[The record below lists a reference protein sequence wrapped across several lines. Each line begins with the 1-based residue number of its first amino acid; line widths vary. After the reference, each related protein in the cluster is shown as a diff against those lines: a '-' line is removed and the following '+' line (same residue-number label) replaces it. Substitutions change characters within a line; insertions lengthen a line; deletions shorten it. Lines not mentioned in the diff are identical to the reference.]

1 MKSRTPIFPFPAVT
15 GQESV
20 KKALILGVINPALG
34 GVLISGEKGTAKS
47 TLVRGL
53 AALLPDREVVDLPL
67 NITADRLVGSLDFE
81 HAITSGRR
89 RLEPGLL
96 QRADGQILY
105 VDQVNLLNEPLAN
118 ILAQA
123 AASGMNV
130 VEQEGISFLHPSRFV
145 LVGTMNPEEG
155 ALRPRLLE
163 RFGLYVEV
171 DGYREA
177 EARKEIIRRYLA
189 FEADPQAFVR
199 KWMPSMEELS
209 RRVQEARTHLVQ
221 VEVTEDNL
229 KLAVDLTAAGH
240 CAGNRAELVL
250 IETARALAAWG
261 GRTLI
266 TLKDL
271 QEAAHLVLP
280 HRVRTAE
287 TGAQD
292 TEAGDQQ
299 HKPQEERDGGQK
311 KHPEKRKRADQR
323 NREHRQTDDLSA
335 GEEPEDGVGAK
346 DGTKDGKSSGEASG
360 NGQRS
365 KAAPEDNESSEGSLV
380 ETGSVPSS
388 DEGGGGAD
396 DRSEGSERQGRSAV
410 QPTWGGTAAERLEGA
425 EERFA
430 IRFTF
435 PPLVRKAR
443 KGSGKR
449 SRTRSQTGQGR
460 FVRAARP
467 QGKARD
473 IALVATLRAA
483 ASRPQERF
491 SREGTGLA
499 VKVLPEDLREK
510 VREKRIGHTI
520 LFLVDLSG
528 SMGVERRIKVVKGA
542 IFSLLE
548 DAYQKRDKVA
558 LIAFRG
564 NSAEIVL
571 GSTRS
576 VERARKKL
584 QVLPTGGKTPLAQGL
599 ALGYEFL
606 QAARARDADL
616 APLLVLVSDGRANVS
631 LHGADPAEEALAI
644 AGRIGQAG
652 IPAWVID
659 SEQGFIRLGLAVE
672 LAKALGGRYS
682 RLDELGS
689 RELTAAISLGSRASG
704 QVLKV

>member
-1 MKSRTPIFPFPAVT
+1 MKSRTLIFPFPAVT
-15 GQESV
+15 GQENV

-34 GVLISGEKGTAKS
+34 GVLISGQKGTAKS

-81 HAITSGRR
+81 HAITSGQRR
-89 RLEPGLL
+89 FEPGLL
-96 QRADGQILY
+96 QRADGQILC
-105 VDQVNLLNEPLAN
+105 VDEVNLLSEPIAN

-130 VEQEGISFLHPSRFV
+130 VEQEGISFMHRSRFV

-155 ALRPRLLE
+155 ALRPQLLE

-171 DGYREA
+171 GGCREA

-189 FEADPQAFVR
+189 FEADPWAFVR
-199 KWMPSMEELS
+199 SWTPAMEDLS
-209 RRVQEARTHLVQ
+209 RKIQEAGARLVQ

-229 KLAVDLTAAGH
+229 KLAVDLAAAGH

-271 QEAAHLVLP
+271 QEAAQLVLP
-280 HRVRTAE
+280 HRVRTVGME
-287 TGAQD
+287 AQD
-292 TEAGDQQ
+292 TEAGDQR
-299 HKPQEERDGGQK
+299 HRPEEERDAGQGIDM
-311 KHPEKRKRADQR
+311 EKRKQAEQR
-323 NREHRQTDDLSA
+323 KREHRQTDDPSA
-335 GEEPEDGVGAK
+335 GEKPEDGAHTK
-346 DGTKDGKSSGEASG
+346 KGTKDGKSSGKASG
-360 NGQRS
+360 NAPGS
-365 KAAPEDNESSEGSLV
+365 EAVPEDIESSEGSWE
-380 ETGSVPSS
+380 ETGNAPER
-388 DEGGGGAD
+388 DGNGEGFPD
-396 DRSEGSERQGRSAV
+396 S
-410 QPTWGGTAAERLEGA
+410 LEGA
-425 EERFA
+425 EGQWGSAARPDWGSQADER
-430 IRFTF
+430 IDGEEGRFVLKFTL
-435 PPLVRKAR
+435 PPLTHKAR

-449 SRTRSQTGQGR
+449 SRTRSQAGQGR
-460 FVRAARP
+460 FVRAVRP
-467 QGKARD
+467 RGKARD
-473 IALVATLRAA
+473 IALAATLRAA

-491 SREGTGLA
+491 SREGVGLA
-499 VKVLPEDLREK
+499 VKVLPDDLREK
-510 VREKRIGHTI
+510 MREKRIGHLI

-564 NSAEIVL
+564 NSAELVL

-576 VERARKKL
+576 VERTRKKL
-584 QVLPTGGKTPLAQGL
+584 QVLPTGGKTPLAHGL
-599 ALGYEFL
+599 DLGYEFL
-606 QAARARDADL
+606 QAAGARDADL

-631 LHGADPAEEALAI
+631 LHGTDPAEEALAI
-644 AGRIGQAG
+644 AGRIGRAG

-659 SEQGFIRLGLAVE
+659 SEQGFIRLGLPVQ

-682 RLDELGS
+682 RLDEV
-689 RELTAAISLGSRASG
+689 SG
-704 QVLKV
+704 G

>member
-1 MKSRTPIFPFPAVT
+1 MKTRSPIFPFPAVT
-15 GQESV
+15 GQEDV
-20 KKALILGVINPALG
+20 KKALILCTLNQAIG
-34 GVLISGEKGTAKS
+34 GVLISGQKGTAKS

-67 NITADRLVGSLDFE
+67 NISADRLVGSLDFE
-81 HAITSGRR
+81 HAITSGQR

-105 VDQVNLLNEPLAN
+105 VDEVNLLSEPIAN

-123 AASGMNV
+123 AAAGMNV
-130 VEQEGISFLHPSRFV
+130 VEQEGVSFLHRSRFV

-155 ALRPRLLE
+155 ALRPQLLE

-171 DGYREA
+171 DGCMEA
-177 EARKEIIRRYLA
+177 EERKEIIRRYLA
-189 FEADPQAFVR
+189 FEADPWAFVR
-199 KWMPSMEELS
+199 SWTSAMEDLS
-209 RRVQEARTHLVQ
+209 RIIQEARARLVQ
-221 VEVTEDNL
+221 VEVTDDNL
-229 KLAVDLTAAGH
+229 KLAVDLAAAGH

-261 GRTLI
+261 GRTLV

-271 QEAAHLVLP
+271 QEAAQLALP
-280 HRVRTAE
+280 HRVRTAGME
-287 TGAQD
+287 AQD

-299 HKPQEERDGGQK
+299 HRPEEERDVGQE
-311 KHPEKRKRADQR
+311 KHPEKRKQPQQRDRERRQAGDQ
-323 NREHRQTDDLSA
+323 
-335 GEEPEDGVGAK
+335 PEDGVHAK
-346 DGTKDGKSSGEASG
+346 HGSEDEEHSGEASG

-365 KAAPEDNESSEGSLV
+365 EAVPEDKE
-380 ETGSVPSS
+380 
-388 DEGGGGAD
+388 
-396 DRSEGSERQGRSAV
+396 RSEGSREETGNAPERGENGEGLPDS
-410 QPTWGGTAAERLEGA
+410 LEGA
-425 EERFA
+425 EGRRHPAARPDWGGQADERLDGAEGRFVL
-430 IRFTF
+430 RFTL
-435 PPLVRKAR
+435 PPLTRKAR

-449 SRTRSQTGQGR
+449 SRTRSQAGQGR

-483 ASRPQERF
+483 ASRPQERL

-499 VKVLPEDLREK
+499 VKVLPDDLREK
-510 VREKRIGHTI
+510 VREKRIGHLI

-558 LIAFRG
+558 VIAFRG

-571 GSTRS
+571 GITRS

-584 QVLPTGGKTPLAQGL
+584 QVLPTGGKTPLAHGL
-599 ALGYEFL
+599 SLGYEFL
-606 QAARARDADL
+606 QAARAQDADL

-631 LHGADPAEEALAI
+631 LHGTDPAEEALAI
-644 AGRIGQAG
+644 AQRIGLAG

-659 SEQGFIRLGLAVE
+659 SEQGFIRLGLPVE

-682 RLDELGS
+682 RLDELSGGAIA
-689 RELTAAISLGSRASG
+689 TAVQHAAII
-704 QVLKV
+704 K

>member
-1 MKSRTPIFPFPAVT
+1 MKARSPIFPFPAVT

-20 KKALILGVINPALG
+20 KKALILGVINPAIG

-67 NITADRLVGSLDFE
+67 NISADRLVGSLDFE
-81 HAITSGRR
+81 YAIASGQRR
-89 RLEPGLL
+89 FEPGLL

-105 VDQVNLLNEPLAN
+105 VDEVNLLNEPIAN

-130 VEQEGISFLHPSRFV
+130 VEQEGISFLHPTRFV

-155 ALRPRLLE
+155 ALRPQLLE
-163 RFGLYVEV
+163 RFGLFVEV
-171 DGYREA
+171 DGCREA
-177 EARKEIIRRYLA
+177 EERKEIIRRYLA
-189 FEADPQAFVR
+189 FEADPQACVR
-199 KWMPSMEELS
+199 KWKPSMEELS

-250 IETARALAAWG
+250 IEAARALAAWG

-271 QEAAHLVLP
+271 QEAAHLALP
-280 HRVRTAE
+280 HRMRTAE
-287 TGAQD
+287 TGAQG
-292 TEAGDQQ
+292 TETGAQQ
-299 HKPQEERDGGQK
+299 RPEDHQDFGQK
-311 KHPEKRKRADQR
+311 KHPEERKRAEQR
-323 NREHRQTDDLSA
+323 NREHRQADDPSA

-346 DGTKDGKSSGEASG
+346 YGTKDGKSSGEGSG

-365 KAAPEDNESSEGSLV
+365 KAAPEDNESSEGSLA

-388 DEGGGGAD
+388 DEGEGGAD

-410 QPTWGGTAAERLEGA
+410 QPTWGGTAAERIEGA

-491 SREGTGLA
+491 SREGTGSA

-564 NSAEIVL
+564 NSAELIL
-571 GSTRS
+571 GITRS

-599 ALGYEFL
+599 SLSYEFL
-606 QAARARDADL
+606 QAARAQDADL
-616 APLLVLVSDGRANVS
+616 APLLVIISDGRANVS
-631 LHGADPAEEALAI
+631 LHGTDPAEEALAI

-659 SEQGFIRLGLAVE
+659 SEQGFIRLGLALK
-672 LAKALGGRYS
+672 LARSLGGQYS
-682 RLDELGS
+682 RLEDWERMVAMS
-689 RELTAAISLGSRASG
+689 PKA
-704 QVLKV
+704 